1 MAALGRIAREPLV
14 HFLLLGAV
22 LFAAD
27 HMIGRW
33 RRPAAAPDAPIV
45 VTAALRAELADGW
58 TRAQGSPPTP
68 EELETLVAA
77 WIDEE
82 ILYREGVARGLE
94 RATPRCAGA
103 SPRRWASSS
112 RRRSSCP
119 NPPKT
124 SCAPGSSVTRTAL
137 ARRRRCRSPTSS

>member
-1 MAALGRIAREPLV
+1 MSALGRIAREPLV
-14 HFLLLGAV
+14 HFLLLGAA
-22 LFAAD
+22 LFAAE
-27 HMIGRW
+27 RW
-33 RRPAAAPDAPIV
+33 RRPAAAPAGGPVV

-94 RATPRCAGA
+94 RGDAKVRRRAVRPSRRHGWRCARTGA
-103 SPRRWASSS
+103 RPAGATRWPPPSPPS
-112 RRRSSCP
+112 
-119 NPPKT
+119 
-124 SCAPGSSVTRTAL
+124 APATGS
-137 ARRRRCRSPTSS
+137 